1 MGVWGTGVGYVGMEG
16 YVWHGSVGNRSV
28 WGGCVGNRGMG
39 GQCTG
44 KGEERKGS
52 ACLTSCYLAQHCFL
66 HLDQDFHLQCT

>member
-44 KGEERKGS
+44 NECGEVGDGGGRGLFQLCKWHS
-52 ACLTSCYLAQHCFL
+52 IC
-66 HLDQDFHLQCT
+66 